1 MADFAGLLACPV
13 CGRPLGEA
21 DRVLRCSLNHSFDV
35 AREGYVNLLPPA
47 ASRERAGDLGEML
60 RARRRFFEARGFA
73 PLEDA
78 LRREAVRV
86 AASSAGEIRVLDA
99 GCGDGRALR
108 LVRTALRDAF
118 PGRAVR
124 AFGFDVAKEAARM
137 SARADSECACFA
149 ADTRRRLPVADGA
162 FGILLDLFA
171 PRNMPEFARVLSEG
185 GAMVCVF
192 PKPGHLA
199 GLREAVSLID
209 VHPEKERLLFAQAEP
224 FFDLEREEDLDF
236 ALDLTPAL
244 CADLVRMTP
253 SARHLSESDFAALE
267 KRDPPEVRAGL
278 RMLTFRKRA

>member
-1 MADFAGLLACPV
+1 MADFADILVCPV
-13 CGRPLGEA
+13 CGKTLREENRA
-21 DRVLRCSLNHSFDV
+21 LRCAQNHSFDL
-35 AREGYVNLLPPA
+35 AREGYVNLLPPS
-47 ASRERAGDLGEML
+47 ASRERAGDLAGML

-73 PLEDA
+73 PLEDS
-78 LRREAVRV
+78 LCREAVRV
-86 AASSAGEIRVLDA
+86 AASSEGELRVLDA

-108 LVRTALRDAF
+108 LVRAALRGAF
-118 PGRAVR
+118 PGRPVR

-137 SARADSECACFA
+137 SAKADPECACFA
-149 ADTRRRLPVADGA
+149 ADTRSRLPVADGA

-171 PRNMPEFARVLSEG
+171 PRNMPEFARVLSRG

-199 GLREAVSLID
+199 GLREVVDLID
-209 VHPEKERLLFAQAEP
+209 VHPEKEKLLFAQAEP
-224 FFDLEREEDLDF
+224 FFELEREEEIDF

-267 KRDPPEVRAGL
+267 KRDPPDVRAGL